1 MFLEKTMKLFF
12 LLSGAERSKDIHPH
26 QGLSLYGEDA
36 TQKTAEAV
44 DFLPFWYRGTRDEF
58 LRLASSNK
66 RQSRAVYRL
75 AHGERAMTLTFII
88 YYHAK
93 TPRGMGCE
101 TPTLWQSLAIGGRGG
116 RLFFAEFLTSKGRQ
130 LIDKIF
136 CWLNFRDHIFLCQAE
151 CVAIITS
158 QTHLKQLVIESA

>member
-1 MFLEKTMKLFF
+1 MLLSQQGFYFCFSFKRVFLFLGQTMKLFL

-66 RQSRAVYRL
+66 RQSRRL
-75 AHGERAMTLTFII
+75 IGWRREER
-88 YYHAK
+88 
-93 TPRGMGCE
+93 
-101 TPTLWQSLAIGGRGG
+101 
-116 RLFFAEFLTSKGRQ
+116 
-130 LIDKIF
+130 
-136 CWLNFRDHIFLCQAE
+136 
-151 CVAIITS
+151 
-158 QTHLKQLVIESA
+158 